1 MATTAIG
8 QGHLNTAI
16 MHYSCQLPCAI
27 AKRHSRICKQER
39 DCKYSFSQK
48 PCMGFLP
55 GVSKLFVSGC
65 SGVRSDQIAEGKGLL
80 KKGEREKTLACDI
93 ATFLFFPPPI
103 LIIWGRPTLIGKEEK
118 RCEVVEGS
126 TFSCHFRYFPP
137 HWIHLLPLPPFPFW
151 SH

>member
-1 MATTAIG
+1 
-8 QGHLNTAI
+8 
-16 MHYSCQLPCAI
+16 MH
-27 AKRHSRICKQER
+27 
-39 DCKYSFSQK
+39 
-48 PCMGFLP
+48 GFLRK
-55 GVSKLFVSGC
+55 GIFAISLLFADSKLFVSGC
-65 SGVRSDQIAEGKGLL
+65 GGVRSDQIAEGKGLL